1 MTLLE
6 VKNLTKEFDG
16 LVAVDNFSFSIAR
29 GSINA
34 LIGPNGSGKT
44 TVFNLITGFLRA
56 QKGEV
61 YFKDKKISNLHPH
74 RIAQLGISRTFQNIR
89 LFPQLT
95 VLENM
100 MLATKYEKGES
111 LSAALFQTKTMKK
124 EDEENINKALEL
136 LVLVGLRDKKDEL
149 AETLSHGQRKL
160 LELARALATDSD
172 LILLDEP
179 TAGVFPDMRLKILE
193 VIKNLRDEGKT
204 IFFIEHDMKLVM
216 SIAENII
223 VLNYGKKIAEG
234 SPAEIV
240 NNEQVIEAYL
250 GRRVKKKVLL
260 EVRDLTVHYGA
271 VKALDNISL
280 EVTEGEIVAM
290 IGPNGAGKS
299 TALNA
304 ISGLIKS
311 TSGKID
317 FLGQSIKNLPNYEL
331 VKKGVTLVPERRLHP
346 KSQCRPR

>member
-1 MTLLE
+1 MSLLE
-6 VKNLTKEFDG
+6 VKNLTKDFDG
-16 LVAVDNFSFSIAR
+16 LVAVDNFSFSIDR

-61 YFKDKKISNLHPH
+61 YFKDKMIANLHPY

-124 EDEENINKALEL
+124 EDKENKKKALEL
-136 LVLVGLRDKKDEL
+136 LVLVGLRNKTDEL

-179 TAGVFPDMRLKILE
+179 NAGVFPDMRLKIVE
-193 VIKNLRDEGKT
+193 MIENLRDKGKT
-204 IFFIEHDMKLVM
+204 IFFIEHDMKFVM
-216 SIAENII
+216 RIAENII
-223 VLNYGKKIAEG
+223 VMNYGKKIAEG
-234 SPAEIV
+234 TPAEIV
-240 NNEQVIEAYL
+240 NDEQVIEAYL
-250 GRRVKKKVLL
+250 GRRERK
-260 EVRDLTVHYGA
+260 GA
-271 VKALDNISL
+271 
-280 EVTEGEIVAM
+280 
-290 IGPNGAGKS
+290 P
-299 TALNA
+299 
-304 ISGLIKS
+304 
-311 TSGKID
+311 
-317 FLGQSIKNLPNYEL
+317 
-331 VKKGVTLVPERRLHP
+331 
-346 KSQCRPR
+346 

>member
-1 MTLLE
+1 MSLLE
-6 VKNLTKEFDG
+6 VKNVTKEFDG

-61 YFKDKKISNLHPH
+61 YYKDKIITNLHPY

-124 EDEENINKALEL
+124 EDKENRNKALEL
-136 LVLVGLRDKKDEL
+136 LVLVGLRNKKDEL

-160 LELARALATDSD
+160 LELARTLATDSD

-179 TAGVFPDMRLKILE
+179 NAGVFPDMRLKIVE
-193 VIKNLRDEGKT
+193 IIKNLRDKGKT
-204 IFFIEHDMKLVM
+204 IFFIEHDMKFVM
-216 SIAENII
+216 SIAEIII
-223 VLNYGKKIAEG
+223 VMNYGKKIAEG
-234 SPAEIV
+234 SPEQIV

-250 GRRVKKKVLL
+250 GRRGRK
-260 EVRDLTVHYGA
+260 GA
-271 VKALDNISL
+271 
-280 EVTEGEIVAM
+280 
-290 IGPNGAGKS
+290 P
-299 TALNA
+299 
-304 ISGLIKS
+304 
-311 TSGKID
+311 
-317 FLGQSIKNLPNYEL
+317 
-331 VKKGVTLVPERRLHP
+331 
-346 KSQCRPR
+346 